1 MRPEKRSSKRPA
13 DVLSEDIYGKL
24 LPGHLQLIP
33 GLSDV
38 YELELA
44 FYESKL
50 LADDEIIRRGAY
62 FAQVGESL
70 TYHTLICSGEA
81 L

>member
-1 MRPEKRSSKRPA
+1 MDTHWQKRIIMVEIRSEKRSSKRPA
-13 DVLSEDIYGKL
+13 DVLSGDIYGEL

-50 LADDEIIRRGAY
+50 LTTTRLSVA
-62 FAQVGESL
+62 VL
-70 TYHTLICSGEA
+70 TLHR
-81 L
+81 

>member
-1 MRPEKRSSKRPA
+1 MEMRSEKRFSKRPA
-13 DVLSEDIYGKL
+13 DALSEDIYGVL

-44 FYESKL
+44 FYKSKL

-62 FAQVGESL
+62 FA
-70 TYHTLICSGEA
+70 
-81 L
+81 